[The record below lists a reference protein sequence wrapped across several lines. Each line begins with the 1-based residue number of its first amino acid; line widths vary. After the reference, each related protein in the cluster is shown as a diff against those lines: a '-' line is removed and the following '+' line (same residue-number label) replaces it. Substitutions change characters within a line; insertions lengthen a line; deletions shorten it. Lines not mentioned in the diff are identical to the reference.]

1 LRPAAGH
8 RLHGGKPGKE
18 GGRPASAPPD
28 RGAAR
33 PGAAAG
39 AAAVRPGGPAAP
51 DPARDRPAF
60 GHQPQ
65 LCVPPGVP
73 RAGPAAPELEKLKVP
88 CLCPAVRPQRALP
101 AGVGE
106 RGEGYQQ
113 GVLGEVFANAYR
125 SGTFGSK
132 ASCFCAPIF
141 FSAQLSW
148 APSTP
153 TRPRASCCWTRKSNP
168 HHSKT
173 PDAYKRPG

>member
-1 LRPAAGH
+1 MLPYHRGKQIQSLLRSII
-8 RLHGGKPGKE
+8 
-18 GGRPASAPPD
+18 ASLTLT
-28 RGAAR
+28 AAR
-33 PGAAAG
+33 C
-39 AAAVRPGGPAAP
+39 
-51 DPARDRPAF
+51 F
-60 GHQPQ
+60 
-65 LCVPPGVP
+65 PPGVP

-106 RGEGYQQ
+106 RGEGHPQ
-113 GVLGEVFANAYR
+113 GVLGEVFSNAYR
-125 SGTFGSK
+125 SGTFGIK

-168 HHSKT
+168 QHQNPGRVQTSGVVLCRRGFTGAAGTDQSHSS
-173 PDAYKRPG
+173 

>member
-1 LRPAAGH
+1 MNRRSLFCEISQQLFLTYIKRDATLPSRQTNSIAITFNNSFTYINSGAMFPAWS
-8 RLHGGKPGKE
+8 PTCWTCC
-18 GGRPASAPPD
+18 
-28 RGAAR
+28 AR
-33 PGAAAG
+33 T
-39 AAAVRPGGPAAP
+39 RKI
-51 DPARDRPAF
+51 
-60 GHQPQ
+60 
-65 LCVPPGVP
+65 
-73 RAGPAAPELEKLKVP
+73 EIP
-88 CLCPAVRPQRALP
+88 CLCPVVRHPRALP

-106 RGEGYQQ
+106 RGEGRPQ
-113 GVLGEVFANAYR
+113 GVLGKVFSKEYS
-125 SGTFGSK
+125 SGTFGIK

>member
-1 LRPAAGH
+1 M
-8 RLHGGKPGKE
+8 
-18 GGRPASAPPD
+18 
-28 RGAAR
+28 AAR
-33 PGAAAG
+33 C
-39 AAAVRPGGPAAP
+39 
-51 DPARDRPAF
+51 F
-60 GHQPQ
+60 
-65 LCVPPGVP
+65 PPGVP

-88 CLCPAVRPQRALP
+88 CLCPAVRSPRALP

-113 GVLGEVFANAYR
+113 EVLGEVFSNAYH
-125 SGTFGSK
+125 SETFGIK
-132 ASCFCAPIF
+132 ASGFCAPIF

-173 PDAYKRPG
+173 PDAYKRPGSACQKTRVCFKTIKLTKADCKREKQPHESRRISFHTA